1 MKPKWQAVF
10 LVFALL
16 LVSCSSKYHKFV
28 SNYTFSN
35 PSGIPDYS
43 SLDYWAAH
51 PDKKDPS
58 DSIPLPLR
66 EGYHPDSTVDV
77 FFVYP
82 TTYTDKQK
90 SLGWNAAIDNAELNA
105 KTDYSSILY
114 QASVFN
120 EAGRVYAPRYR
131 QANFYCYFP
140 KTASDTT
147 QALAAFE
154 LAYEDVKAAFLYYM
168 QHNNK
173 GRPIIIASHS
183 QGTTHTKRLL
193 KEFFDGKALQKQLV
207 AAYLAGMQVEPD
219 YFTSIQPCNTPDQTG
234 CFCSW
239 RTFREGYKPDYIV
252 SEKDTAIVTN
262 PLTWDKH
269 KPEAERSANP
279 GGLLLNFNKLIKGV
293 TNAKVNS
300 GVLWTEKPH
309 FFGNLLFTT
318 RNYHVAD
325 INLFYKSIRD
335 NAKLR
340 VAAFPKK

>member
-10 LVFALL
+10 FVFALL
-16 LVSCSSKYHKFV
+16 LVSCSSKYHQFV
-28 SNYTFSN
+28 SNYTFTN
-35 PSGIPDYS
+35 PSGTPDYS
-43 SLDYWAAH
+43 NPDYWAAH

-66 EGYHPDSTVDV
+66 ESYHPDSSVDV

-90 SLGWNAAIDNAELNA
+90 ALGWNAAIDNAALNA
-105 KTDYSSILY
+105 KTDYSTILY
-114 QASVFN
+114 QASAFN

-131 QANFYCYFP
+131 QANLYCYFP
-140 KTASDTT
+140 KTQSDTI

-168 QHNNK
+168 QNNNK

-207 AAYLAGMQVEPD
+207 AAYLAGMPVEPD
-219 YFTSIQPCNTPDQTG
+219 FFTSIKPCITPEQTG
-234 CFCSW
+234 CLCSW
-239 RTFREGYKPDYIV
+239 RTFREGYTPDYII

-262 PLTWDKH
+262 PLTWDKS
-269 KPEAERSANP
+269 KPVAERSANP

-309 FFGNLLFTT
+309 FFGNLLYTT
-318 RNYHVAD
+318 KNYHVAD

-340 VAAFPKK
+340 GASFQKK

>member
-1 MKPKWQAVF
+1 MKPKWQAALF
-10 LVFALL
+10 VFAVL
-16 LVSCSSKYHKFV
+16 LVSCSNKYHKFV
-28 SNYTFSN
+28 SHYTFTN
-35 PSGIPDYS
+35 ASGTPDYS
-43 SLDYWAAH
+43 NPDYWAAH

-66 EGYHPDSTVDV
+66 NGYQPDSTVDI

-90 SLGWNAAIDNAELNA
+90 SLGWNAPIDNAELNA

-120 EAGRVYAPRYR
+120 EAGKVYSPRYR

-140 KTASDTT
+140 KNKEDTI

-154 LAYEDVKAAFLYYM
+154 LAYEDVKTAFLYYM
-168 QHNNK
+168 QHYNK

-193 KEFFDGKALQKQLV
+193 KEFFDGKALQNQLV

-219 YFTSIQPCNTPDQTG
+219 YFISIQPCNTPDQTG

-239 RTFREGYKPDYIV
+239 RTFREGYKPDYV
-252 SEKDTAIVTN
+252 QNEKDTAIVTN
-262 PLTWDKH
+262 PLTWDKS
-269 KPEAERSANP
+269 KPKAERSDNP

-309 FFGNLLFTT
+309 FFGNLLFTSK
-318 RNYHVAD
+318 NYHVAD

-335 NAKLR
+335 NAKQR
-340 VAAFPKK
+340 VAAFSKK